1 MPELI
6 STLLIGL
13 WGASTALLTAWGL
26 YALATAPRLTRCDLC
41 GEDTDNGPLCRP
53 CAVVAEG
60 VAA

>member
-13 WGASTALLTAWGL
+13 WGASTALLTVWAVCL
-26 YALATAPRLTRCDLC
+26 LTAPRLTRCDLC